1 MILNI
6 LGLSYGCGILTTISL
21 CKFKY
26 LFTVICLLYHCVT
39 AVPIWRKKFSQ
50 DTPEGL
56 YSGTTLLVAYN
67 AVSIPFSAVS
77 AVLASCVIYP
87 YVILYTLFI
96 YLHLQHID
104 VFNFQSLI
112 GQQVQ

>member
-21 CKFKY
+21 CKLLD
-26 LFTVICLLYHCVT
+26 LFTIVFLLIYVSLSDI

-87 YVILYTLFI
+87 
-96 YLHLQHID
+96 
-104 VFNFQSLI
+104 
-112 GQQVQ
+112 